1 MVLDDLPN
9 LKDTYASL
17 YSSAMEDLEVDFD
30 SGLEEDEL
38 KQEAAPADSTI
49 FVAFKGN
56 IGDRDFEQKLDT
68 ILENVPG
75 LLHMESNKLKVQKI
89 EPWNSVRVTFS
100 IPREAAERLRILA
113 QNNNQQLRDLG
124 ILSVQI
130 EGEGAINLALAQS
143 RSQDVRINGPLGASN
158 AVRMETGFPMQGG
171 QGLIRMSNATA
182 VMMSQTGNVPSSMV
196 ASGASA
202 ELQPRTPRPSSQ
214 PDAMDPLLSGLNIQ
228 QQNHP
233 SGSLAPQ
240 LHSMQSVPVSRQMNS
255 ANFQQLQQ
263 QQLQNRPPQPHQQ
276 PQQGIRP
283 SFTSPAQVPV
293 PPGWNQLPS
302 GALQPPPTQ
311 GALGALT
318 VNQGWKKAPLPG
330 QMQQQLQA
338 RPSLATVQ
346 TPTHPP
352 PPYPFGSQQASQAH
366 SNFPQMSNPAQFTA
380 PQMKSLQGGPSRVPT
395 PLQQSH
401 LTNKSPASSPSSFQ
415 QGSPASSPTVNQ
427 TQQQLGP
434 RPPQS
439 STLPQGFQQPVTS
452 PSRNAMVQQGNVPP
466 NFMVMQQQNQGPQ
479 GLHPGLGG
487 MPKRLPPGFPA
498 GQANQNFLQG
508 QVPSTAPGTPGNSG
522 APQLQ
527 TSQNVQH
534 TGGQASGPPQTQMQA
549 AHGPPNMMQ
558 TNLMGLHGNMNNQQA
573 GATGV
578 PQVNMGNM
586 QGQPQPGPQSQLM
599 GMHQQIVSS
608 QGQMVNIQAQGSLNP
623 QNQMILSRTQ
633 LIPQGQMMVTPQNQN
648 LGPSPQRMTP
658 PKQMIPQQGQQMM
671 STHGQMMGPQ
681 GQVLL
686 QQNSMMEQMMTTQMQ
701 GNKQPF
707 STQNQSNVMT
717 GPAQLMRGPTPN
729 MQGNMVQFTGQM
741 MAQQG
746 PVNGNP
752 SQVMGIQ
759 GQVLRPTG
767 PGPHISQ
774 QLGDTTPTTNNDVNL
789 TQMLPEVPVQ
799 QPNMVPSHMQGMQGN
814 NASGSHFSGHGL
826 PFSPGFSGTPNG
838 NQVSC
843 GQNPVFPVNKDVTL
857 TSPLLVNLLQSDIS
871 AGHFGVNN
879 KQNNQ
884 NPNKPKKKKPPRKKK
899 NNQQLEQTTSS
910 EPRPAGLE
918 ESDQSSMSGDQG
930 MNLDKSG
937 PKLSD
942 FASRPPGYP
951 SQAVEQRSLQQMPPQ
966 LMPHTQQPQPQQQQQ
981 QQPQPTPQPA
991 QAPTQTPQQQQ
1002 QQQQQQQMMM
1012 MLMMQQ
1018 DPKSVRLPVP
1028 QGVHPP
1034 RGSLNPDAQRMPMQ
1048 QSGNMPVMVN
1058 LQGPGSVP
1066 PSPDKQRIA
1075 LTGNPPLGSNARKM
1089 VYPDNVQN
1097 PSSSPLREVSSVS
1110 SLPEGG
1116 GAEGP
1121 PTSGAQNNL
1130 TSHLVVSQNQLMMT
1144 GPKPGPSP
1152 LSAAQGASPQ
1162 QQSSSLPS
1170 ALTHHFPNVAAPSQ
1184 TSRPK
1189 TPNRASPRPYYPQTP
1204 NNRPPSTEPSE
1215 ISLSPERLNA
1225 SIAGLFPPQI
1235 NIPLPPRPNLN
1246 RGFDQQGLNPT
1257 TLKAIGQAPSNLT
1270 INNQSAFTASQSHKL
1285 EGVVINSGK
1294 QTNTGGTKRAS
1305 PSNSRRSSPGSS
1317 RKTTPSPGRQNSKA
1331 AKLSLTTQQ
1340 NPSLLQNMELQ
1351 RNMMAGPSSLPTP
1364 VTTSFQNNPMQNNQ
1378 SPAISVPAVT
1388 GIPEDNK
1395 EPLSVP
1401 QDTESQSA
1409 QGVQGNK
1416 DQPGIELKGI
1426 PTPEMKVLIPEEQSK
1441 KDGQG
1446 LDTSKL
1452 PVMEESKI
1460 MVSPAMREAPT
1471 SLSQLLDNS
1480 GAPNVTIKPPGLT
1493 GLEMAP
1499 IVTTGEEL
1507 KKIAVI
1513 PPLQD
1518 SSLSKEPSSSLNL
1531 PQNNEPCPNPGHQE
1545 LGEVNSTMAQSVPP
1559 VMQRP
1564 VNSSSVSGPL
1574 APNQITV
1581 FVTSNP
1587 ITSAANTS
1595 APLPS
1600 HLQPA
1605 LVSTVVTMPNVGS
1618 KVMVSEGQSA
1628 VQSNA
1633 RPQFITPVFINS
1645 SSIIQVMKGSQSS
1658 TIPAAPMTSNSSLM
1672 PQSVAVVGP
1681 LHIPQS
1687 IKFSSGPTPPST
1699 SSSSPVSSIPTS
1711 RSLVLNP
1718 LASPVQLP
1726 PSATTSS
1733 SVASHL
1739 PAQQVKDFN
1748 PEETS
1753 QGGESGDQSC
1763 LPAVQSGPVVSPL
1776 LTSSPGSGNR
1786 RSPVSS
1792 SKGKGKVDKIGQLL
1806 LTKAC
1811 KKVTGSLEKGEEQYA
1826 LDGETEGQGLETSVP
1841 NSLGTE
1847 QPPAELDNK
1856 TVTPPAH
1863 SLTKQS
1869 TSGPGSSS
1877 LSPTAPA
1884 PASTSPSTPTSTPA
1898 PTALPAGAPP
1908 AAPEPPGPSGNSS
1921 APGGAPAELPGG
1933 AGAEEKAGAP
1943 QELLPSAASSQHL
1956 TQKKSSVAT
1965 PESTVQR
1972 TELETNAAVVA
1983 GQSNETKENCEKSKT
1998 PNRRNSRTEDSAAS
2012 QEAVE
2017 NGQRKR
2023 SSRPAS
2029 ASGTAKETSA
2039 SAMQSK
2045 RRKSK

>member
-9 LKDTYASL
+9 LKDTYESL
-17 YSSAMEDLEVDFD
+17 CSSAMEDLEVDFD

-38 KQEAAPADSTI
+38 KQEAAPEDSTI

-56 IGDRDFEQKLDT
+56 IDDRDFEQKLDT

-75 LLHMESNKLKVQKI
+75 LLHMESNKLKLQKI
-89 EPWNSVRVTFS
+89 EPWNSVRVTFN

-130 EGEGAINLALAQS
+130 EGEGAINLALAQN
-143 RSQDVRINGPLGASN
+143 RSQDVRINGPLGAGTP
-158 AVRMETGFPMQGG
+158 VRMETGFPMQGG
-171 QGLIRMSNATA
+171 QGLIRMSNAAA
-182 VMMSQTGNVPSSMV
+182 VMMSQGGNVPSSMV
-196 ASGASA
+196 ASGAGA

-214 PDAMDPLLSGLNIQ
+214 SDAMDPLLSGLNIQ

-240 LHSMQSVPVSRQMNS
+240 LHSMQSVPVNRQMNS

-263 QQLQNRPPQPHQQ
+263 QTQLQTRPPQPHQQ

-311 GALGALT
+311 GALGTLA
-318 VNQGWKKAPLPG
+318 VNPGWKKAPLPG

-366 SNFPQMSNPAQFTA
+366 SNFPQMSNPGQFTA

-395 PLQQSH
+395 PLQQPH

-427 TQQQLGP
+427 TQQQMGP

-439 STLPQGFQQPVTS
+439 STLPQGFQQPVSS
-452 PSRNAMVQQGNVPP
+452 PSRNPMVQQGNVPP
-466 NFMVMQQQNQGPQ
+466 NFMVMQQQNQGQ
-479 GLHPGLGG
+479 VLHPGLGG

-498 GQANQNFLQG
+498 GQANQNFMQG
-508 QVPSTAPGTPGNSG
+508 QVPSTAPGTPVNSG
-522 APQLQ
+522 AAQLQ
-527 TSQNVQH
+527 TNQNVQH
-534 TGGQASGPPQTQMQA
+534 TGGQGSGPPQSQMQA
-549 AHGPPNMMQ
+549 PHGPPNMMQ

-573 GATGV
+573 GASGV
-578 PQVNMGNM
+578 PQVNMGNI
-586 QGQPQPGPQSQLM
+586 QGQPQQGPQSQLM

-633 LIPQGQMMVTPQNQN
+633 LMPQGQMMVTPQNQN

-671 STHGQMMGPQ
+671 STHNQMMGPQ
-681 GQVLL
+681 GQVML

-752 SQVMGIQ
+752 SQVMGMQ
-759 GQVLRPTG
+759 GQVLRPAG
-767 PGPHISQ
+767 PGPHIAQ
-774 QLGDTTPTTNNDVNL
+774 QLGDTATTTNNDVNM
-789 TQMLPEVPVQ
+789 TPMLPDVPVQ
-799 QPNMVPSHMQGMQGN
+799 QPNMVPSHMQAMQGNN

-826 PFSPGFSGTPNG
+826 PFNTGFSGPPNG
-838 NQVSC
+838 NQISC
-843 GQNPVFPVNKDVTL
+843 GQNPGFPVNKDVTL

-884 NPNKPKKKKPPRKKK
+884 NANKPKKKKPPRKKK
-899 NNQQLEQTTSS
+899 NNQQLEQATSS

-918 ESDQSSMSGDQG
+918 ESDQSSMSGEQG
-930 MNLDKSG
+930 MSLDNSG

-951 SQAVEQRSLQQMPPQ
+951 SQPMEQRPLQQMPSQ
-966 LMPHTQQPQPQQQQQ
+966 LMTHAQQPQQQPQ
-981 QQPQPTPQPA
+981 QQPPPPQPPPQQA
-991 QAPTQTPQQQQ
+991 QAPAQTP
-1002 QQQQQQQMMM
+1002 QQQQQMMM

-1034 RGSLNPDAQRMPMQ
+1034 RGPLNPDAQRMPVQ
-1048 QSGNMPVMVN
+1048 QSGNLPVMVN

-1066 PSPDKQRIA
+1066 PSPDKQRIS
-1075 LTGNPPLGSNARKM
+1075 LQGNPPLGNNARKM
-1089 VYPDNVQN
+1089 IYQDNVQN
-1097 PSSSPLREVSSVS
+1097 PSSSPLREVPSVS

-1121 PTSGAQNNL
+1121 PASGAQNNL

-1162 QQSSSLPS
+1162 QQSNALPS
-1170 ALTHHFPNVAAPSQ
+1170 TLTHHFPNVATPSQ

-1270 INNQSAFTASQSHKL
+1270 INNQSSFSAPQSHKL
-1285 EGVVINSGK
+1285 EGMIINSGK

-1340 NPSLLQNMELQ
+1340 NPPLLQNMELQ

-1364 VTTSFQNNPMQNNQ
+1364 VTTSFQNNNMLSNQN
-1378 SPAISVPAVT
+1378 PAVSVAAVT
-1388 GIPEDNK
+1388 GIPEDHK
-1395 EPLSVP
+1395 ESLNVP
-1401 QDTESQSA
+1401 QDNEIQSA
-1409 QGVQGNK
+1409 QNIQGNK
-1416 DQPGIELKGI
+1416 DQPNIELKGI
-1426 PTPEMKVLIPEEQSK
+1426 STPEIKMLVPEEQSK
-1441 KDGQG
+1441 KDGQA

-1452 PVMEESKI
+1452 SILEESKP
-1460 MVSPAMREAPT
+1460 MVSPAMREAST

-1499 IVTTGEEL
+1499 IVSTGEEL
-1507 KKIAVI
+1507 KKVAVI

-1518 SSLSKEPSSSLNL
+1518 SASSKEPSNSLSL
-1531 PQNNEPCPNPGHQE
+1531 PQINEPCSNPGHQE
-1545 LGEVNSTMAQSVPP
+1545 LGETNSSIAQSVPP
-1559 VMQRP
+1559 AMQRP
-1564 VNSSSVSGPL
+1564 VSSSSISGSLP
-1574 APNQITV
+1574 PNQITV

-1587 ITSAANTS
+1587 ITSSANTS
-1595 APLPS
+1595 ASLPS

-1605 LVSTVVTMPNVGS
+1605 LVSTVVTMPNVGN
-1618 KVMVSEGQSA
+1618 KVVGSEGQSA
-1628 VQSNA
+1628 PQSNT

-1658 TIPAAPMTSNSSLM
+1658 TIPTAPMTSSSSLM

-1681 LHIPQS
+1681 LHLPQN

-1711 RSLVLNP
+1711 RPLVLNP
-1718 LASPVQLP
+1718 LAPPVQQ
-1726 PSATTSS
+1726 PSPSTTSS
-1733 SVASHL
+1733 SASSHL
-1739 PAQQVKDFN
+1739 PAQQVKEFS
-1748 PEETS
+1748 PEEAS
-1753 QGGESGDQSC
+1753 S
-1763 LPAVQSGPVVSPL
+1763 QSGGVTDQCSVTATQSSPVVSPL
-1776 LTSSPGSGNR
+1776 LTSSPGAGNR

-1826 LDGETEGQGLETSVP
+1826 LDGEAESQGLEASAP
-1841 NSLGTE
+1841 NSLGAE
-1847 QPPAELDNK
+1847 QSPAELDNK
-1856 TVTPPAH
+1856 TVPPPAP
-1863 SLTKQS
+1863 SLIKQS
-1869 TSGPGSSS
+1869 TSGPGISSVS
-1877 LSPTAPA
+1877 TAAAA
-1884 PASTSPSTPTSTPA
+1884 PASTSPGISTSTP
-1898 PTALPAGAPP
+1898 PASTLSAVTPP
-1908 AAPEPPGPSGNSS
+1908 AAPDP
-1921 APGGAPAELPGG
+1921 APAALSTNGGTHGALPAEQTG
-1933 AGAEEKAGAP
+1933 AGAVEEKAGAQ
-1943 QELLPSAASSQHL
+1943 QELPQSA
-1956 TQKKSSVAT
+1956 
-1965 PESTVQR
+1965 
-1972 TELETNAAVVA
+1972 ELETNAPVVA
-1983 GQSNETKENCEKSKT
+1983 GQ
-1998 PNRRNSRTEDSAAS
+1998 RL
-2012 QEAVE
+2012 Q
-2017 NGQRKR
+2017 
-2023 SSRPAS
+2023 
-2029 ASGTAKETSA
+2029 
-2039 SAMQSK
+2039 
-2045 RRKSK
+2045 

>member
-1 MVLDDLPN
+1 MNSLVLRWPRFSKSHSLSHRPWHWVTRIILTSDRLPLLETMVLDDLSN
-9 LKDTYASL
+9 LKDTYASA
-17 YSSAMEDLEVDFD
+17 YSSAMEDSEVDFD

-38 KQEAAPADSTI
+38 KQEAAPEDSTI

-56 IGDRDFEQKLDT
+56 IGDRDFEQKLDI

-75 LLHMESNKLKVQKI
+75 LLHMESNKLKLQKI
-89 EPWNSVRVTFS
+89 EPWNSVRVTFN

-130 EGEGAINLALAQS
+130 EGEGAINLALAQN
-143 RSQDVRINGPLGASN
+143 RSQDVRINGPLGASS

-171 QGLIRMSNATA
+171 QG
-182 VMMSQTGNVPSSMV
+182 
-196 ASGASA
+196 
-202 ELQPRTPRPSSQ
+202 
-214 PDAMDPLLSGLNIQ
+214 
-228 QQNHP
+228 
-233 SGSLAPQ
+233 
-240 LHSMQSVPVSRQMNS
+240 
-255 ANFQQLQQ
+255 
-263 QQLQNRPPQPHQQ
+263 
-276 PQQGIRP
+276 
-283 SFTSPAQVPV
+283 
-293 PPGWNQLPS
+293 
-302 GALQPPPTQ
+302 
-311 GALGALT
+311 
-318 VNQGWKKAPLPG
+318 
-330 QMQQQLQA
+330 
-338 RPSLATVQ
+338 
-346 TPTHPP
+346 
-352 PPYPFGSQQASQAH
+352 
-366 SNFPQMSNPAQFTA
+366 
-380 PQMKSLQGGPSRVPT
+380 
-395 PLQQSH
+395 
-401 LTNKSPASSPSSFQ
+401 
-415 QGSPASSPTVNQ
+415 
-427 TQQQLGP
+427 
-434 RPPQS
+434 
-439 STLPQGFQQPVTS
+439 
-452 PSRNAMVQQGNVPP
+452 
-466 NFMVMQQQNQGPQ
+466 
-479 GLHPGLGG
+479 

-498 GQANQNFLQG
+498 GQTNQNFMQG
-508 QVPSTAPGTPGNSG
+508 QVPSTAPGTAGNSG

-534 TGGQASGPPQTQMQA
+534 TGGQGSGPPQNQMQA
-549 AHGPPNMMQ
+549 PHGPPNMMQ
-558 TNLMGLHGNMNNQQA
+558 TNLMGLHGNLNNQQA
-573 GATGV
+573 GASGV

-586 QGQPQPGPQSQLM
+586 QGQPQQGPQSQLM

-633 LIPQGQMMVTPQNQN
+633 LMPQGQMMVTPQNQN

-671 STHGQMMGPQ
+671 STHNQMMGPQ
-681 GQVLL
+681 GQILL

-752 SQVMGIQ
+752 SQVMGMQ

-774 QLGDTTPTTNNDVNL
+774 QLGDTTTTANNDVNL
-789 TQMLPEVPVQ
+789 TQMLPDVPVQ
-799 QPNMVPSHMQGMQGN
+799 QPNMVPSHMQAMQGNN

-826 PFSPGFSGTPNG
+826 PFNTGFSGTPNG
-838 NQVSC
+838 NQISC

-884 NPNKPKKKKPPRKKK
+884 NANKPKKKKPPRKKK

-910 EPRPAGLE
+910 EARPAGLE
-918 ESDQSSMSGDQG
+918 ESDQSSMSGEQG
-930 MNLDKSG
+930 TNLDNSG

-951 SQAVEQRSLQQMPPQ
+951 SQPVEQRPLQQMPPQ
-966 LMPHTQQPQPQQQQQ
+966 LMPHAQQPQPQQQQQ
-981 QQPQPTPQPA
+981 QPPQPPPQQA
-991 QAPTQTPQQQQ
+991 QAPPQTP

-1034 RGSLNPDAQRMPMQ
+1034 RGPLNPDAQRMPMQ
-1048 QSGNMPVMVN
+1048 QSGNMSVMVN

-1066 PSPDKQRIA
+1066 PSPDKQRIS
-1075 LTGNPPLGSNARKM
+1075 LPGNPPLGNNARKM

-1097 PSSSPLREVSSVS
+1097 PSSSPLGDVSSVS

-1121 PTSGAQNNL
+1121 PASGAQNNL

-1152 LSAAQGASPQ
+1152 LSTAQGASPQ
-1162 QQSSSLPS
+1162 QQSNSLPS
-1170 ALTHHFPNVAAPSQ
+1170 TLTHHFPNVATPSQ

-1270 INNQSAFTASQSHKL
+1270 INNQSSFAAPQSHKL
-1285 EGVVINSGK
+1285 EGMVINSGK

-1364 VTTSFQNNPMQNNQ
+1364 VTTSFQNNNMLSNQN
-1378 SPAISVPAVT
+1378 PAISVPAVT

-1395 EPLSVP
+1395 ESLSLP
-1401 QDTESQSA
+1401 QDNECPSA
-1409 QGVQGNK
+1409 QGVQANK
-1416 DQPGIELKGI
+1416 DQPSIDLKGI
-1426 PTPEMKVLIPEEQSK
+1426 PTAPEMKMLVPEEQSK
-1441 KDGQG
+1441 KDGPPV
-1446 LDTSKL
+1446 DTSKL
-1452 PVMEESKI
+1452 PVLEESKT

-1518 SSLSKEPSSSLNL
+1518 SSSSKEPSNSLSL
-1531 PQNNEPCPNPGHQE
+1531 PQNNEPCSNPGHQE
-1545 LGEVNSTMAQSVPP
+1545 PGEINSSVAQSVPP

-1564 VNSSSVSGPL
+1564 VSSSSISGPL
-1574 APNQITV
+1574 PPNQITV

-1587 ITSAANTS
+1587 ITSSANTS

-1605 LVSTVVTMPNVGS
+1605 LVSTVVTMPNVGN

-1628 VQSNA
+1628 AQSSA

-1645 SSIIQVMKGSQSS
+1645 SSIIQVMKGSQPS

-1681 LHIPQS
+1681 LHIPQN
-1687 IKFSSGPTPPST
+1687 IKFSSGPAPPST
-1699 SSSSPVSSIPTS
+1699 SSGSPVSSIPTS
-1711 RSLVLNP
+1711 RPLVLNP
-1718 LASPVQLP
+1718 LAPPVQLP
-1726 PSATTSS
+1726 SPATTSS
-1733 SVASHL
+1733 SVPSHV
-1739 PAQQVKDFN
+1739 PAQQVKDFS

-1753 QGGESGDQSC
+1753 QSAGTSDQGSVT
-1763 LPAVQSGPVVSPL
+1763 ATQSGPVVSPL

-1826 LDGETEGQGLETSVP
+1826 LDGEAEGQGVEASVP

-1847 QPPAELDNK
+1847 QSPAELENK
-1856 TVTPPAH
+1856 TVTPPAP

-1877 LSPTAPA
+1877 VSAAAAA
-1884 PASTSPSTPTSTPA
+1884 PASVSPGVTAGTPPASTVPA
-1898 PTALPAGAPP
+1898 AAPAP
-1908 AAPEPPGPSGNSS
+1908 AAPEPAPAAPSTNGSSLGGLPAEPSGV
-1921 APGGAPAELPGG
+1921 GV
-1933 AGAEEKAGAP
+1933 AEEKAGAH
-1943 QELLPSAASSQHL
+1943 QELLQSAASSQHL

-1965 PESTVQR
+1965 SESTVQR
-1972 TELETNAAVVA
+1972 TELETNAPVVA
-1983 GQSNETKENCEKSKT
+1983 GQRNILSHFISNETKENCEKSKT

-2012 QEAVE
+2012 QETVE

-2029 ASGTAKETSA
+2029 ASSTAKETSA

>member
-1 MVLDDLPN
+1 MVLDGLPN

-38 KQEAAPADSTI
+38 KQEAAPEDSTI

-56 IGDRDFEQKLDT
+56 IGDRDFEQKLDI

-75 LLHMESNKLKVQKI
+75 LLHMESNKLKLQKI
-89 EPWNSVRVTFS
+89 EPWNSVRVTFN

-130 EGEGAINLALAQS
+130 EGEGAINLALAQN

-158 AVRMETGFPMQGG
+158 SVRMEAGFPMQGG
-171 QGLIRMSNATA
+171 QGLIRMSNAAA
-182 VMMSQTGNVPSSMV
+182 VMMSQGGNVPSSMV

-214 PDAMDPLLSGLNIQ
+214 P
-228 QQNHP
+228 
-233 SGSLAPQ
+233 
-240 LHSMQSVPVSRQMNS
+240 
-255 ANFQQLQQ
+255 
-263 QQLQNRPPQPHQQ
+263 
-276 PQQGIRP
+276 
-283 SFTSPAQVPV
+283 
-293 PPGWNQLPS
+293 
-302 GALQPPPTQ
+302 
-311 GALGALT
+311 
-318 VNQGWKKAPLPG
+318 
-330 QMQQQLQA
+330 
-338 RPSLATVQ
+338 
-346 TPTHPP
+346 
-352 PPYPFGSQQASQAH
+352 
-366 SNFPQMSNPAQFTA
+366 
-380 PQMKSLQGGPSRVPT
+380 
-395 PLQQSH
+395 
-401 LTNKSPASSPSSFQ
+401 
-415 QGSPASSPTVNQ
+415 
-427 TQQQLGP
+427 
-434 RPPQS
+434 
-439 STLPQGFQQPVTS
+439 
-452 PSRNAMVQQGNVPP
+452 
-466 NFMVMQQQNQGPQ
+466 
-479 GLHPGLGG
+479 G

-508 QVPSTAPGTPGNSG
+508 QVPSTAPAPAVNSG

-534 TGGQASGPPQTQMQA
+534 TGAQGSGPPQNQMQA
-549 AHGPPNMMQ
+549 PHGPPNMMQ

-573 GATGV
+573 GASGV
-578 PQVNMGNM
+578 PQVNMGNI
-586 QGQPQPGPQSQLM
+586 QGQPQQGPQSQLM

-608 QGQMVNIQAQGSLNP
+608 QGQMVNIQAQGSMNP

-633 LIPQGQMMVTPQNQN
+633 LMPQGQMMVAPQNQN

-671 STHGQMMGPQ
+671 STHNQMMGPQ

-707 STQNQSNVMT
+707 STQSQSNVMT

-774 QLGDTTPTTNNDVNL
+774 QLGDTATTTNNDVNL
-789 TQMLPEVPVQ
+789 TQMLPDVPVQ
-799 QPNMVPSHMQGMQGN
+799 QPNMVPSHMQAMQGN
-814 NASGSHFSGHGL
+814 NNTSGSHFSGHGL
-826 PFSPGFSGTPNG
+826 PFNTGFSGTPNG
-838 NQVSC
+838 NQISC

-884 NPNKPKKKKPPRKKK
+884 NANKPKKKKPPRKKK

-918 ESDQSSMSGDQG
+918 ESDQSSLSGDQG
-930 MNLDKSG
+930 MSLDNSG
-937 PKLSD
+937 PKLPD

-951 SQAVEQRSLQQMPPQ
+951 SQPVEQRPLQQMPPQ
-966 LMPHTQQPQPQQQQQ
+966 LMPHAQQPQPQPQQQ
-981 QQPQPTPQPA
+981 PQPPPQQA
-991 QAPTQTPQQQQ
+991 QAAPQTP
-1002 QQQQQQQMMM
+1002 QQQQQMMM

-1034 RGSLNPDAQRMPMQ
+1034 RGPLNPDAQRMPMQ
-1048 QSGNMPVMVN
+1048 QGGNMPVMVN

-1066 PSPDKQRIA
+1066 PSPDKQRIS
-1075 LTGNPPLGSNARKM
+1075 LPGNPPLGNNARKV
-1089 VYPDNVQN
+1089 VYQDNVQN
-1097 PSSSPLREVSSVS
+1097 PSSSPLGEVSSVS
-1110 SLPEGG
+1110 SLPEGA
-1116 GAEGP
+1116 GAEGTP
-1121 PTSGAQNNL
+1121 ASAAQNNL

-1144 GPKPGPSP
+1144 GPKTGPSP
-1152 LSAAQGASPQ
+1152 LSAAQGTSPQ
-1162 QQSSSLPS
+1162 QQSNSLSS
-1170 ALTHHFPNVAAPSQ
+1170 ALTHHFPNVATPSQ
-1184 TSRPK
+1184 TARPK

-1270 INNQSAFTASQSHKL
+1270 INNQSSFASPQSHKL
-1285 EGVVINSGK
+1285 ESVVMNSGK

-1331 AKLSLTTQQ
+1331 AKLSLTTPQ

-1364 VTTSFQNNPMQNNQ
+1364 VTSSFQNNNMLNNPN
-1378 SPAISVPAVT
+1378 PAVSVPPVV

-1395 EPLSVP
+1395 ESLSVP
-1401 QDTESQSA
+1401 QDNECQSA

-1416 DQPGIELKGI
+1416 DQPSIELKGI
-1426 PTPEMKVLIPEEQSK
+1426 PTPEMKMVVPEEQPK
-1441 KDGQG
+1441 KDGQA
-1446 LDTSKL
+1446 LDSSKL
-1452 PVMEESKI
+1452 PVMEETKP

-1499 IVTTGEEL
+1499 IVTTSEEL

-1518 SSLSKEPSSSLNL
+1518 SSSSKESSNSLSL
-1531 PQNNEPCPNPGHQE
+1531 PQNNEPCSTPGHQE
-1545 LGEVNSTMAQSVPP
+1545 LGEINSSVAQSVPP

-1564 VNSSSVSGPL
+1564 VSSSSISGPL
-1574 APNQITV
+1574 PPNQITV

-1605 LVSTVVTMPNVGS
+1605 LVSTVVTMPNVGN

-1681 LHIPQS
+1681 LHIPQN
-1687 IKFSSGPTPPST
+1687 IKFSSTPAPPST
-1699 SSSSPVSSIPTS
+1699 SSTSPVSTIPTS
-1711 RSLVLNP
+1711 RPLVLNP
-1718 LASPVQLP
+1718 LAPPVQLP
-1726 PSATTSS
+1726 SPATTSS
-1733 SVASHL
+1733 SAPSNL
-1739 PAQQVKDFN
+1739 PAQQGKDFS

-1753 QGGESGDQSC
+1753 SQSGGSSDQCSVT
-1763 LPAVQSGPVVSPL
+1763 ATQSGPVVSPL

-1826 LDGETEGQGLETSVP
+1826 LDGEAEGQGLETLVP

-1847 QPPAELDNK
+1847 QSPAELDNK
-1856 TVTPPAH
+1856 TVTLPAP
-1863 SLTKQS
+1863 SLLKQS
-1869 TSGPGSSS
+1869 TSGPGCSGAST
-1877 LSPTAPA
+1877 TAAA
-1884 PASTSPSTPTSTPA
+1884 PASTPPSASTSTP
-1898 PTALPAGAPP
+1898 PTSVPPVVTTP
-1908 AAPEPPGPSGNSS
+1908 AAPDLSPAAPSTNGSNHG
-1921 APGGAPAELPGG
+1921 AAPAEQTG
-1933 AGAEEKAGAP
+1933 AAVVEEKAGAH
-1943 QELLPSAASSQHL
+1943 QELLQNAASSQPL
-1956 TQKKSSVAT
+1956 TQKKGSV
-1965 PESTVQR
+1965 PPSESTVQR
-1972 TELETNAAVVA
+1972 TELETNAPVVA

-1998 PNRRNSRTEDSAAS
+1998 PSRRNSRTEDSAAP
-2012 QEAVE
+2012 QETVE

-2029 ASGTAKETSA
+2029 ASSTAKETSA

>member
-1 MVLDDLPN
+1 MPLLEAMVVDDVPS
-9 LKDTYASL
+9 LKDTRASCC
-17 YSSAMEDLEVDFD
+17 SPAMGDSEVDFD

-38 KQEAAPADSTI
+38 KQEAVPQDSTI

-56 IGDRDFEQKLDT
+56 IGDRDFEQKLEV

-75 LLHMESNKLKVQKI
+75 LLHMESSKLKLQKI
-89 EPWNSVRVTFS
+89 EPWNSVRVTFN
-100 IPREAAERLRILA
+100 IPREAAERLRLLA
-113 QNNNQQLRDLG
+113 QSNNQQLRDLG

-130 EGEGAINLALAQS
+130 EGEGAINLALAQN
-143 RSQDVRINGPLGASN
+143 RSQDVRINGPLGAGSS
-158 AVRMETGFPMQGG
+158 VRMDAGFPMQGG
-171 QGLIRMSNATA
+171 QGLIRMSNAAA
-182 VMMSQTGNVPSSMV
+182 VMMSQSGNVPSSMV
-196 ASGASA
+196 ASGAGA
-202 ELQPRTPRPSSQ
+202 ELQPRTSRPSSQ

-228 QQNHP
+228 QQTHP
-233 SGSLAPQ
+233 AGSLGPQ
-240 LHSMQSVPVSRQMNS
+240 LHSLQAVPVNRQLTS
-255 ANFQQLQQ
+255 GSFQQLQQ
-263 QQLQNRPPQPHQQ
+263 QAQLQPRPPQPHQQ

-302 GALQPPPTQ
+302 GALQPPPSQ
-311 GALGALT
+311 GVLGTLA
-318 VNQGWKKAPLPG
+318 VSQGWKKAPLPG

-338 RPSLATVQ
+338 RPSLATIQ
-346 TPTHPP
+346 TPPHPP

-366 SNFPQMSNPAQFTA
+366 SNFPQMSNPGQFTA
-380 PQMKSLQGGPSRVPT
+380 PQMKSLQVGPSRVPT
-395 PLQQSH
+395 PLQQPH

-427 TQQQLGP
+427 PQQQMGP
-434 RPPQS
+434 RPPQNS
-439 STLPQGFQQPVTS
+439 NLPQGFQQPVSS
-452 PSRNAMVQQGNVPP
+452 PSRSAMVQQGSVPP
-466 NFMVMQQQNQGPQ
+466 NFMVMQQQSQAPQ
-479 GLHPGLGG
+479 GLHPALGG
-487 MPKRLPPGFPA
+487 LPKRLPPGFPA
-498 GQANQNFLQG
+498 GQASQSFLQG
-508 QVPSTAPGTPGNSG
+508 QGPSTAPGAAVNSG
-522 APQLQ
+522 AQQLQ
-527 TSQNVQH
+527 SSQNVQH
-534 TGGQASGPPQTQMQA
+534 TGGQGSGPPQNQMQA
-549 AHGPPNMMQ
+549 PHGQPNMMQ

-573 GATGV
+573 GASGV
-578 PQVNMGNM
+578 PQVNMGSI
-586 QGQPQPGPQSQLM
+586 QGQPQQGPPSQLM

-623 QNQMILSRTQ
+623 QNQMILSRSQ
-633 LIPQGQMMVTPQNQN
+633 LMPQGQMMVTPQNQN

-671 STHGQMMGPQ
+671 SSHNQMMGPQ

-701 GNKQPF
+701 GTKQPF
-707 STQNQSNVMT
+707 STPNQASVMP

-729 MQGNMVQFTGQM
+729 MQGNMVQFAGQM

-767 PGPHISQ
+767 PSPHMSQ
-774 QLGDTTPTTNNDVNL
+774 QLGDTTAASSTDVSL
-789 TQMLPEVPVQ
+789 PQMLPEVPVQ
-799 QPNMVPSHMQGMQGN
+799 QPSMVPAHMQAMQGN
-814 NASGSHFSGHGL
+814 SNASGSHFSGHGL
-826 PFSPGFSGTPNG
+826 PFNAGFSGTPNG
-838 NQVSC
+838 TQLSC

-879 KQNNQ
+879 KPNSQNN
-884 NPNKPKKKKPPRKKK
+884 NKPKKKKPPRKKK
-899 NNQQLEQTTSS
+899 NNQQLDLSTPGTH
-910 EPRPAGLE
+910 PAGLE
-918 ESDQSSMSGDQG
+918 ESDQSSMSGEQG
-930 MNLDKSG
+930 MNLDNGG
-937 PKLSD
+937 PKLPD

-951 SQAVEQRSLQQMPPQ
+951 SQPVEQRPLQQMPPQ
-966 LMPHTQQPQPQQQQQ
+966 LLPHAQQAQPQ
-981 QQPQPTPQPA
+981 QQPQPAPQQP
-991 QAPTQTPQQQQ
+991 QAPQTP
-1002 QQQQQQQMMM
+1002 QQQQQMMM

-1028 QGVHPP
+1028 PGVHPP
-1034 RGSLNPDAQRMPMQ
+1034 RVPLAPDTQRMPMQ
-1048 QSGNMPVMVN
+1048 QGGTVMVN
-1058 LQGPGSVP
+1058 LQGPGPVP
-1066 PSPDKQRIA
+1066 PSPDKQR
-1075 LTGNPPLGSNARKM
+1075 LSLPGNPPLGNSARKM
-1089 VYPDNVQN
+1089 VYPDSVQN
-1097 PSSSPLREVSSVS
+1097 PSSSPHGEVSSIP

-1121 PTSGAQNNL
+1121 PASGAQGTL
-1130 TSHLVVSQNQLMMT
+1130 PSHLVVSQNQLMMT

-1152 LSAAQGASPQ
+1152 LSAAPSASPQ
-1162 QQSSSLPS
+1162 QQSNSLPS
-1170 ALTHHFPNVAAPSQ
+1170 ALTHHFPNVATPSQ

-1270 INNQSAFTASQSHKL
+1270 MNSQSSFAAPQSHKA
-1285 EGVVINSGK
+1285 EGMAMSAGK
-1294 QTNTGGTKRAS
+1294 QPSAGGTKRAS

-1331 AKLSLTTQQ
+1331 AKLSLPPQQ
-1340 NPSLLQNMELQ
+1340 NPSLLQNIELQ
-1351 RNMMAGPSSLPTP
+1351 RNMMAGPSLPTP
-1364 VTTSFQNNPMQNNQ
+1364 LTTSFQNNSVLSNQ
-1378 SPAISVPAVT
+1378 SPAVPVPAVS
-1388 GIPEDNK
+1388 GIPEDSK
-1395 EPLSVP
+1395 ESLSVP
-1401 QDTESQSA
+1401 QDTESQSTP
-1409 QGVQGNK
+1409 GVPGTK
-1416 DQPGIELKGI
+1416 DQPSVELKGI
-1426 PTPEMKVLIPEEQSK
+1426 PAPEVKMLASEEQAK
-1441 KDGQG
+1441 KDGQA
-1446 LDTSKL
+1446 LDSSKL
-1452 PVMEESKI
+1452 PVLEESKP

-1480 GAPNVTIKPPGLT
+1480 GAPNVTIKPAGLA

-1499 IVTTGEEL
+1499 IVTTSEEL
-1507 KKIAVI
+1507 KKVAVI
-1513 PPLQD
+1513 PPLQE
-1518 SSLSKEPSSSLNL
+1518 SSSSKEPSNALSL
-1531 PQNNEPCPNPGHQE
+1531 PQSSEPCSNPGQQE
-1545 LGEVNSTMAQSVPP
+1545 LGEANSSVAQSAPP

-1564 VNSSSVSGPL
+1564 VSSSSISGPL
-1574 APNQITV
+1574 PPNQITV

-1595 APLPS
+1595 APLAS

-1628 VQSNA
+1628 AGQASA

-1681 LHIPQS
+1681 LHLPQN
-1687 IKFSSGPTPPST
+1687 IKFSSGPPPPST
-1699 SSSSPVSSIPTS
+1699 SSPSPVSSIPTS
-1711 RSLVLNP
+1711 RPLVLNP
-1718 LASPVQLP
+1718 LAPAVQM
-1726 PSATTSS
+1726 PSAAATPSTLPSQ
-1733 SVASHL
+1733 L
-1739 PAQQVKDFN
+1739 PAQQGKDFSL
-1748 PEETS
+1748 EEPS
-1753 QGGESGDQSC
+1753 PPGGGSGDQCS
-1763 LPAVQSGPVVSPL
+1763 VQAGPVVSPL
-1776 LTSSPGSGNR
+1776 LTSSPGPGNR

-1811 KKVTGSLEKGEEQYA
+1811 KKVTGSLEKGEEQSTA
-1826 LDGETEGQGLETSVP
+1826 EGDAEGLGAEASLP
-1841 NSLGTE
+1841 NPLGAE
-1847 QPPAELDNK
+1847 QAPAELDSK
-1856 TVTPPAH
+1856 PVPPPAP

-1869 TSGPGSSS
+1869 TSGPGSSA
-1877 LSPTAPA
+1877 APA
-1884 PASTSPSTPTSTPA
+1884 VASPGTAAGSSPA
-1898 PTALPAGAPP
+1898 PCALPPEP
-1908 AAPEPPGPSGNSS
+1908 AAPNSSSHGSALAEQAMASEERAGAQQEPPQST
-1921 APGGAPAELPGG
+1921 
-1933 AGAEEKAGAP
+1933 
-1943 QELLPSAASSQHL
+1943 ASSQHL
-1956 TQKKSSVAT
+1956 TQKKSSVA
-1965 PESTVQR
+1965 PSESTVQR
-1972 TELETNAAVVA
+1972 TELETNAPVVA
-1983 GQSNETKENCEKSKT
+1983 GQSNETKESCEKSKT
-1998 PNRRNSRTEDSAAS
+1998 PNRRNSRTEDSATS
-2012 QEAVE
+2012 QETVE

-2029 ASGTAKETSA
+2029 ASSTAKETSA

>member
-1 MVLDDLPN
+1 MVLDDLPK
-9 LKDTYASL
+9 LGDTCASL
-17 YSSAMEDLEVDFD
+17 YSSAMEDLEVDLD

-38 KQEAAPADSTI
+38 KQEAAPEDSTI
-49 FVAFKGN
+49 FVAFKGD
-56 IGDRDFEQKLDT
+56 IEDRDFEQKLSV

-75 LLHMESNKLKVQKI
+75 LLHMESNKLKLQKI
-89 EPWNSVRVTFS
+89 EPWNSVRVTFN

-130 EGEGAINLALAQS
+130 EGEGAINLALAQN
-143 RSQDVRINGPLGASN
+143 RSQDVRINGPLGANNS
-158 AVRMETGFPMQGG
+158 VRMETGFPMQGG
-171 QGLIRMSNATA
+171 QGLIRMSNAAA
-182 VMMSQTGNVPSSMV
+182 VMMSQSGSMPSSMV
-196 ASGASA
+196 AGGAGT

-214 PDAMDPLLSGLNIQ
+214 P
-228 QQNHP
+228 
-233 SGSLAPQ
+233 
-240 LHSMQSVPVSRQMNS
+240 
-255 ANFQQLQQ
+255 
-263 QQLQNRPPQPHQQ
+263 
-276 PQQGIRP
+276 
-283 SFTSPAQVPV
+283 
-293 PPGWNQLPS
+293 
-302 GALQPPPTQ
+302 
-311 GALGALT
+311 
-318 VNQGWKKAPLPG
+318 
-330 QMQQQLQA
+330 
-338 RPSLATVQ
+338 
-346 TPTHPP
+346 
-352 PPYPFGSQQASQAH
+352 
-366 SNFPQMSNPAQFTA
+366 
-380 PQMKSLQGGPSRVPT
+380 
-395 PLQQSH
+395 
-401 LTNKSPASSPSSFQ
+401 
-415 QGSPASSPTVNQ
+415 
-427 TQQQLGP
+427 
-434 RPPQS
+434 
-439 STLPQGFQQPVTS
+439 
-452 PSRNAMVQQGNVPP
+452 
-466 NFMVMQQQNQGPQ
+466 
-479 GLHPGLGG
+479 G

-498 GQANQNFLQG
+498 GQANQSFMQG
-508 QVPSTAPGTPGNSG
+508 QVPSTAPGTPVNSG

-534 TGGQASGPPQTQMQA
+534 TGGQGSGPPQNQMQA
-549 AHGPPNMMQ
+549 PHGPPNIMQ

-573 GATGV
+573 GASGV
-578 PQVNMGNM
+578 PQVNMGNI
-586 QGQPQPGPQSQLM
+586 QGQPQQGPQSQLM

-608 QGQMVNIQAQGSLNP
+608 QGQMVNIQAQGSMNP

-633 LIPQGQMMVTPQNQN
+633 LMPQGQMMVTPQNQN

-658 PKQMIPQQGQQMM
+658 PKQMISQQGQQMM
-671 STHGQMMGPQ
+671 STHNQMMGPQ

-686 QQNSMMEQMMTTQMQ
+686 QPNSMMEQMMTTQMQ

-707 STQNQSNVMT
+707 NTQNQSSVMS

-767 PGPHISQ
+767 PGPHMSQ
-774 QLGDTTPTTNNDVNL
+774 QLGDTTTATSSDVNV
-789 TQMLPEVPVQ
+789 TQMLPDVPVQ
-799 QPNMVPSHMQGMQGN
+799 QSNMVPSHMQAMQGSSS
-814 NASGSHFSGHGL
+814 ASGSHFSGHGL
-826 PFSPGFSGTPNG
+826 PFNSGFSGTPNG
-838 NQVSC
+838 NQISC
-843 GQNPVFPVNKDVTL
+843 GQNPGFPVNKDVTL

-879 KQNNQ
+879 KTNSQNAS
-884 NPNKPKKKKPPRKKK
+884 KPKKKKPPRKKK
-899 NNQQLEQTTSS
+899 TNQQLEQTNSS
-910 EPRPAGLE
+910 EPRAGGLE
-918 ESDQSSMSGDQG
+918 ESDQSSTSGDQG
-930 MNLDKSG
+930 ISLDSSG

-942 FASRPPGYP
+942 FGSRPPGYP
-951 SQAVEQRSLQQMPPQ
+951 SQPVEQRPLQQMPPQ
-966 LMPHTQQPQPQQQQQ
+966 LMPHTQQPQQLQ
-981 QQPQPTPQPA
+981 QQPQLPPQQA
-991 QAPTQTPQQQQ
+991 QAPPQTP
-1002 QQQQQQQMMM
+1002 QQQQQMMM

-1018 DPKSVRLPVP
+1018 DSKSVRLPVP

-1034 RGSLNPDAQRMPMQ
+1034 RGPLNPDAQRMPMQ

-1066 PSPDKQRIA
+1066 LSPDKQRIS
-1075 LTGNPPLGSNARKM
+1075 LPSNPSLGNNARKM
-1089 VYPDNVQN
+1089 VYQDNVQN
-1097 PSSSPLREVSSVS
+1097 PSSSPLGEVSSVS

-1116 GAEGP
+1116 GTEG
-1121 PTSGAQNNL
+1121 TTASGAQNNL

-1144 GPKPGPSP
+1144 GAKPGPSP
-1152 LSAAQGASPQ
+1152 LSTTQGTSPQ
-1162 QQSSSLPS
+1162 QQSNSLPGS
-1170 ALTHHFPNVAAPSQ
+1170 LAHHFPNVATPSQ

-1235 NIPLPPRPNLN
+1235 NIPLPPRPNLS

-1270 INNQSAFTASQSHKL
+1270 INNQSSFAAPQSHKL
-1285 EGVVINSGK
+1285 ESVVNSGK
-1294 QTNTGGTKRAS
+1294 QTNAGGTKRAS
-1305 PSNSRRSSPGSS
+1305 PSSSRRSSPGSS

-1331 AKLSLTTQQ
+1331 AKLSLTTPQ
-1340 NPSLLQNMELQ
+1340 NPSLLQNVDVQ
-1351 RNMMAGPSSLPTP
+1351 RNIMVGPASLPTP
-1364 VTTSFQNNPMQNNQ
+1364 VTSSFQNSTVLSNQ
-1378 SPAISVPAVT
+1378 SPAASAPAMT

-1395 EPLSVP
+1395 ESLSVP
-1401 QDTESQSA
+1401 QDNECQSA
-1409 QGVQGNK
+1409 QIVQGNK
-1416 DQPGIELKGI
+1416 DQPSIELKGI
-1426 PTPEMKVLIPEEQSK
+1426 PTPEIKMLVPEEQSK
-1441 KDGQG
+1441 KDGQA
-1446 LDTSKL
+1446 LDVGKL
-1452 PVMEESKI
+1452 PVLEESKT

-1499 IVTTGEEL
+1499 VVTTVEEI
-1507 KKIAVI
+1507 KKVAVI

-1518 SSLSKEPSSSLNL
+1518 ASSSKEPSNSHSF
-1531 PQNNEPCPNPGHQE
+1531 PQSNEPCSNPGHQE
-1545 LGEVNSTMAQSVPP
+1545 PGEINSNVTQSVPP

-1564 VNSSSVSGPL
+1564 VTSSISAPL
-1574 APNQITV
+1574 PPNQITV

-1587 ITSAANTS
+1587 ITSSANTS

-1605 LVSTVVTMPNVGS
+1605 LVSTVVTMPNVGN

-1645 SSIIQVMKGSQSS
+1645 SSIIQVMKGSQPS
-1658 TIPAAPMTSNSSLM
+1658 TIPTAPMTSNSSLM

-1681 LHIPQS
+1681 LHIPQN
-1687 IKFSSGPTPPST
+1687 IKFSSAPAPPST
-1699 SSSSPVSSIPTS
+1699 SSSSPAPSIPTS
-1711 RSLVLNP
+1711 RPLVLNP

-1726 PSATTSS
+1726 SPATTSS
-1733 SVASHL
+1733 NVPSHL
-1739 PAQQVKDFN
+1739 PAQPAKDSS
-1748 PEETS
+1748 PEEAAS
-1753 QGGESGDQSC
+1753 QSSGSNDQC
-1763 LPAVQSGPVVSPL
+1763 PVTATQPGPVVSPL
-1776 LTSSPGSGNR
+1776 LSSSPGPGNR

-1811 KKVTGSLEKGEEQYA
+1811 KKVTGSLEKGEEQYT

-1841 NSLGTE
+1841 SNLGTE
-1847 QPPAELDNK
+1847 QSPAELDNK
-1856 TVTPPAH
+1856 TVTPPVP

-1869 TSGPGSSS
+1869 TSGPGNVSVSTAAAVSASVSPS
-1877 LSPTAPA
+1877 LS
-1884 PASTSPSTPTSTPA
+1884 TSTPPTSALSAVTTPAIPELA
-1898 PTALPAGAPP
+1898 PATPSTNGSNHGSLPAEQA
-1908 AAPEPPGPSGNSS
+1908 
-1921 APGGAPAELPGG
+1921 GGGLVEDKTGTH
-1933 AGAEEKAGAP
+1933 
-1943 QELLPSAASSQHL
+1943 QELLQNTASSQHL

-1965 PESTVQR
+1965 TESTVQR
-1972 TELETNAAVVA
+1972 TELETNAPVVA

-1998 PNRRNSRTEDSAAS
+1998 PSRRNSRTEDSAAS
-2012 QEAVE
+2012 QETVE

-2029 ASGTAKETSA
+2029 ASSTAKETSA

>member
-9 LKDTYASL
+9 LKDSCTSL
-17 YSSAMEDLEVDFD
+17 YSSTMEDLEVDFD

-38 KQEAAPADSTI
+38 KQETAPEDSTI

-56 IGDRDFEQKLDT
+56 IGDRDFEQKLSI

-75 LLHMESNKLKVQKI
+75 LLHMESSKLKLQKI
-89 EPWNSVRVTFS
+89 EPWNSVRVTFN

-124 ILSVQI
+124 IISVQI
-130 EGEGAINLALAQS
+130 EGEGAINLALAQN
-143 RSQDVRINGPLGASN
+143 RSQDVRINGPLGGNNSI
-158 AVRMETGFPMQGG
+158 RMETGFPMQGG
-171 QGLIRMSNATA
+171 QGLIRMSNAAA
-182 VMMSQTGNVPSSMV
+182 VMMSQSGNVPSSMI
-196 ASGASA
+196 ASGAST

-240 LHSMQSVPVSRQMNS
+240 LHSMQSVPVNRQMNS

-263 QQLQNRPPQPHQQ
+263 QPQLQTRPPQPHQQ

-283 SFTSPAQVPV
+283 SFSSPAQVPV

-311 GALGALT
+311 GALGTLT

-366 SNFPQMSNPAQFTA
+366 SNFPQMSNSGQFTA
-380 PQMKSLQGGPSRVPT
+380 PQMKTLQGGPSRVST
-395 PLQQSH
+395 PLQQPH

-427 TQQQLGP
+427 TQQQMGP

-439 STLPQGFQQPVTS
+439 STLPQGFQQPVSS
-452 PSRNAMVQQGNVPP
+452 PSRNPMVQQGNVPP

-498 GQANQNFLQG
+498 GQANQNFMQS
-508 QVPSTAPGTPGNSG
+508 QVPSTAPGTPVNSG

-534 TGGQASGPPQTQMQA
+534 AGGQGSGPSQNQMQA
-549 AHGPPNMMQ
+549 PHGPPNMMQ

-573 GATGV
+573 GASGV
-578 PQVNMGNM
+578 PQVNMANM
-586 QGQPQPGPQSQLM
+586 QGQPQQGPQSQLM
-599 GMHQQIVSS
+599 GMHQQIASS
-608 QGQMVNIQAQGSLNP
+608 QGQMVNIQTQGSLNP

-633 LIPQGQMMVTPQNQN
+633 LMPQGQMMVTPQNQN

-658 PKQMIPQQGQQMM
+658 PKQIIPQQGQQMM
-671 STHGQMMGPQ
+671 SAHSQMMGPQ

-729 MQGNMVQFTGQM
+729 MQGNMVQFSGQM

-774 QLGDTTPTTNNDVNL
+774 QLGDTTTTTSNDVNL
-789 TQMLPEVPVQ
+789 TQMLPDVPVQ
-799 QPNMVPSHMQGMQGN
+799 QPNMVPSHMQAIQGNN

-826 PFSPGFSGTPNG
+826 PFNTPFGGTPNG
-838 NQVSC
+838 NQISC
-843 GQNPVFPVNKDVTL
+843 GQNPGFPVNKDVTL

-879 KQNNQ
+879 KQSNQ
-884 NPNKPKKKKPPRKKK
+884 NANKPKKKKPPRKKK
-899 NNQQLEQTTSS
+899 NNQQLEQTSSS
-910 EPRPAGLE
+910 EPHPAGLE
-918 ESDQSSMSGDQG
+918 ENDQSSISGEQG
-930 MNLDKSG
+930 MSLDNTG

-951 SQAVEQRSLQQMPPQ
+951 QPVEQRQLQQMPAQ
-966 LMPHTQQPQPQQQQQ
+966 LMPHTQQPQPQQQQ
-981 QQPQPTPQPA
+981 PQPPPQQA
-991 QAPTQTPQQQQ
+991 QAPPQT
-1002 QQQQQQQMMM
+1002 QQQQQQMMM

-1028 QGVHPP
+1028 QGVHQP
-1034 RGSLNPDAQRMPMQ
+1034 RGPLNPDAQRMPMQ
-1048 QSGNMPVMVN
+1048 QSGNMSVMVN

-1066 PSPDKQRIA
+1066 PSPDKQRIS
-1075 LTGNPPLGSNARKM
+1075 LPGNPPLGNNARKM
-1089 VYPDNVQN
+1089 IYQDNVQN
-1097 PSSSPLREVSSVS
+1097 PSSSPLGEVSSVS
-1110 SLPEGG
+1110 SLPEG

-1162 QQSSSLPS
+1162 QQSNSLPGT
-1170 ALTHHFPNVAAPSQ
+1170 LTHHFPNVAAPSQ

-1270 INNQSAFTASQSHKL
+1270 VNSQSSFAAPQPHKL

-1294 QTNTGGTKRAS
+1294 QTTTGGTKRAS

-1331 AKLSLTTQQ
+1331 AKLALTTQQ
-1340 NPSLLQNMELQ
+1340 NPPLLQNMELQ
-1351 RNMMAGPSSLPTP
+1351 RNMMVGPSLPTP
-1364 VTTSFQNNPMQNNQ
+1364 VTTSFQNNNMLNNQ
-1378 SPAISVPAVT
+1378 NPAISLPVMT
-1388 GIPEDNK
+1388 GIPEDGK
-1395 EPLSVP
+1395 ESLNAP
-1401 QDTESQSA
+1401 QDNECQNA
-1409 QGVQGNK
+1409 QGVPGNK
-1416 DQPGIELKGI
+1416 DSPNIELKGI
-1426 PTPEMKVLIPEEQSK
+1426 PTPEIKMLVPEEQLK
-1441 KDGQG
+1441 KDGQSS
-1446 LDTSKL
+1446 DTSKL
-1452 PVMEESKI
+1452 PALEESKP

-1493 GLEMAP
+1493 SLEMAP
-1499 IVTTGEEL
+1499 IVPAGEEL

-1518 SSLSKEPSSSLNL
+1518 SSSGKETSNSLSL
-1531 PQNNEPCPNPGHQE
+1531 PQNNESCSNPGHQE
-1545 LGEVNSTMAQSVPP
+1545 LGEINSNVTQNVPP
-1559 VMQRP
+1559 VIQRP
-1564 VNSSSVSGPL
+1564 VNSSSISASLP
-1574 APNQITV
+1574 PNQITV

-1587 ITSAANTS
+1587 ITSSANTS

-1600 HLQPA
+1600 HLQPT
-1605 LVSTVVTMPNVGS
+1605 LVSTVVTMPNVGN

-1645 SSIIQVMKGSQSS
+1645 SSIIQVMKGSQPS
-1658 TIPAAPMTSNSSLM
+1658 TIPAAPITSNSSLM

-1681 LHIPQS
+1681 LHIPQN
-1687 IKFSSGPTPPST
+1687 IKFSSGPAPPST
-1699 SSSSPVSSIPTS
+1699 SSSSLVPNIPTS
-1711 RSLVLNP
+1711 RPLVLNP
-1718 LASPVQLP
+1718 MVPPIQLP
-1726 PSATTSS
+1726 SPATTSS
-1733 SVASHL
+1733 NVSSHL
-1739 PAQQVKDFN
+1739 PAQQVKDFS
-1748 PEETS
+1748 PDEASS
-1753 QGGESGDQSC
+1753 QSGGSTDQCSVT
-1763 LPAVQSGPVVSPL
+1763 ATQSGPGVSPL

-1826 LDGETEGQGLETSVP
+1826 LDGETEGQGLEMSVP

-1847 QPPAELDNK
+1847 QSPAELENK
-1856 TVTPPAH
+1856 TVTSPAP
-1863 SLTKQS
+1863 SLIKQS
-1869 TSGPGSSS
+1869 TSGPGNLSVSAAAASASVSPS
-1877 LSPTAPA
+1877 LSTN
-1884 PASTSPSTPTSTPA
+1884 TPA
-1898 PTALPAGAPP
+1898 TNVLSVVTTPAVPELVP
-1908 AAPEPPGPSGNSS
+1908 AAPSTNGSNHGNLSAEQSGI
-1921 APGGAPAELPGG
+1921 GLV
-1933 AGAEEKAGAP
+1933 EEKTGAH
-1943 QELLPSAASSQHL
+1943 QELLQN
-1956 TQKKSSVAT
+1956 
-1965 PESTVQR
+1965 
-1972 TELETNAAVVA
+1972 TELETNAPVVA
-1983 GQSNETKENCEKSKT
+1983 GQ
-1998 PNRRNSRTEDSAAS
+1998 RL
-2012 QEAVE
+2012 Q
-2017 NGQRKR
+2017 
-2023 SSRPAS
+2023 
-2029 ASGTAKETSA
+2029 
-2039 SAMQSK
+2039 
-2045 RRKSK
+2045 

>member
-1 MVLDDLPN
+1 MSDWLPLLDTMVLDDLQN
-9 LKDTYASL
+9 LEDTYASL

-38 KQEAAPADSTI
+38 KQEGAPEDSTI
-49 FVAFKGN
+49 FVAFKGD
-56 IGDRDFEQKLDT
+56 IGDRDFEQKLSV

-75 LLHMESNKLKVQKI
+75 LLHMESNQLKLQKI
-89 EPWNSVRVTFS
+89 EPWNSVRVTFN

-130 EGEGAINLALAQS
+130 EGEGAINLALAQN
-143 RSQDVRINGPLGASN
+143 RSQDVRINGPLGANNS
-158 AVRMETGFPMQGG
+158 VRMETGFPMQGG

-182 VMMSQTGNVPSSMV
+182 VMMSQSGNVPSSMV
-196 ASGASA
+196 ASGAST

-214 PDAMDPLLSGLNIQ
+214 P
-228 QQNHP
+228 
-233 SGSLAPQ
+233 
-240 LHSMQSVPVSRQMNS
+240 
-255 ANFQQLQQ
+255 
-263 QQLQNRPPQPHQQ
+263 
-276 PQQGIRP
+276 
-283 SFTSPAQVPV
+283 
-293 PPGWNQLPS
+293 
-302 GALQPPPTQ
+302 
-311 GALGALT
+311 
-318 VNQGWKKAPLPG
+318 
-330 QMQQQLQA
+330 
-338 RPSLATVQ
+338 
-346 TPTHPP
+346 
-352 PPYPFGSQQASQAH
+352 
-366 SNFPQMSNPAQFTA
+366 
-380 PQMKSLQGGPSRVPT
+380 
-395 PLQQSH
+395 
-401 LTNKSPASSPSSFQ
+401 
-415 QGSPASSPTVNQ
+415 
-427 TQQQLGP
+427 
-434 RPPQS
+434 
-439 STLPQGFQQPVTS
+439 
-452 PSRNAMVQQGNVPP
+452 
-466 NFMVMQQQNQGPQ
+466 
-479 GLHPGLGG
+479 G
-487 MPKRLPPGFPA
+487 MPKRLPPGFPS
-498 GQANQNFLQG
+498 GQANQSFMQG
-508 QVPSTAPGTPGNSG
+508 QVPSTAPGTQVNSG
-522 APQLQ
+522 TPQLQ
-527 TSQNVQH
+527 TSQTVQH
-534 TGGQASGPPQTQMQA
+534 AGGQGSGPPQNQMQA
-549 AHGPPNMMQ
+549 PHGPPNMMQ

-573 GATGV
+573 GASGV
-578 PQVNMGNM
+578 PQVNMGSI
-586 QGQPQPGPQSQLM
+586 QGQPQQGPQSQLM

-633 LIPQGQMMVTPQNQN
+633 LMPQGQMMVTPQNQN

-671 STHGQMMGPQ
+671 STHNQMMGPQ

-707 STQNQSNVMT
+707 NTQNQSNVMT

-767 PGPHISQ
+767 PGTHISQ
-774 QLGDTTPTTNNDVNL
+774 QLGDTTTTTNNDVNL
-789 TQMLPEVPVQ
+789 TQMLPDVPVQ
-799 QPNMVPSHMQGMQGN
+799 QPNMVPSHMQAMQGN
-814 NASGSHFSGHGL
+814 NSASGSHFSGHGL
-826 PFSPGFSGTPNG
+826 PFSTGFSGTPNG
-838 NQVSC
+838 NQISC
-843 GQNPVFPVNKDVTL
+843 GQNPGFPVNKDVTL

-884 NPNKPKKKKPPRKKK
+884 NANKPKKKKPPRKKK
-899 NNQQLEQTTSS
+899 NNQQLEQTNSS
-910 EPRPAGLE
+910 EPRPSGLE

-930 MNLDKSG
+930 MNVDNSG

-951 SQAVEQRSLQQMPPQ
+951 SQPVEQRPLQQMPPQ
-966 LMPHTQQPQPQQQQQ
+966 LMPHTQQPQPQQP
-981 QQPQPTPQPA
+981 PQPPPQQA
-991 QAPTQTPQQQQ
+991 QAPPQTP
-1002 QQQQQQQMMM
+1002 QQQQQMMM

-1034 RGSLNPDAQRMPMQ
+1034 RGPLNPDAQRMPMQ

-1066 PSPDKQRIA
+1066 PSPDKQRIS
-1075 LTGNPPLGSNARKM
+1075 LPGNPSLGNNARKM
-1089 VYPDNVQN
+1089 VYQDNVQN
-1097 PSSSPLREVSSVS
+1097 PSSSPLGEVSSVS
-1110 SLPEGG
+1110 SVPEGG
-1116 GAEGP
+1116 GTEVP
-1121 PTSGAQNNL
+1121 PASGAQNNL

-1144 GPKPGPSP
+1144 GPKPGPST
-1152 LSAAQGASPQ
+1152 LSTAQGASPQ
-1162 QQSSSLPS
+1162 QQSNSLPGT
-1170 ALTHHFPNVAAPSQ
+1170 LTHHFPNVATPSQ

-1270 INNQSAFTASQSHKL
+1270 INNQSSFAAPQSHKL

-1331 AKLSLTTQQ
+1331 AKLSLNTQQ
-1340 NPSLLQNMELQ
+1340 NPSLLQNIDMQ
-1351 RNMMAGPSSLPTP
+1351 RNMMVGPTSLPTP
-1364 VTTSFQNNPMQNNQ
+1364 VTTSFQNNNILSNQN
-1378 SPAISVPAVT
+1378 PTVSVPAVA
-1388 GIPEDNK
+1388 EDSK
-1395 EPLSVP
+1395 ESLSVP
-1401 QDTESQSA
+1401 QDNECQSA

-1416 DQPGIELKGI
+1416 DQPNIELKAI
-1426 PTPEMKVLIPEEQSK
+1426 PTPEIKTLVPEEQSK
-1441 KDGQG
+1441 KDGQA
-1446 LDTSKL
+1446 LDAGKL
-1452 PVMEESKI
+1452 QVLEESKT

-1499 IVTTGEEL
+1499 IVTTVEDL

-1518 SSLSKEPSSSLNL
+1518 TSTSKEPSNSLSL
-1531 PQNNEPCPNPGHQE
+1531 PQNNESCSNPGHQE
-1545 LGEVNSTMAQSVPP
+1545 LGEINSNVTQSVPP

-1564 VNSSSVSGPL
+1564 VNSSSISGPL
-1574 APNQITV
+1574 PPNQITV

-1587 ITSAANTS
+1587 ITSSANTS
-1595 APLPS
+1595 APLSS

-1605 LVSTVVTMPNVGS
+1605 LVSTVVTMPNVGN

-1628 VQSNA
+1628 AQSNA

-1645 SSIIQVMKGSQSS
+1645 SSIIQVMKGSQPS

-1681 LHIPQS
+1681 LHIPQN
-1687 IKFSSGPTPPST
+1687 IKFSSAPAPPST
-1699 SSSSPVSSIPTS
+1699 SSSSPAPSIPTS
-1711 RSLVLNP
+1711 RPLVLNP
-1718 LASPVQLP
+1718 LAPPVQLP
-1726 PSATTSS
+1726 SPATTSS
-1733 SVASHL
+1733 NVSSHL
-1739 PAQQVKDFN
+1739 PAQPAKDFS
-1748 PEETS
+1748 PEEAAS
-1753 QGGESGDQSC
+1753 QSNGSSDQCS
-1763 LPAVQSGPVVSPL
+1763 VTVTQSGPVVSPL

-1826 LDGETEGQGLETSVP
+1826 LDGEAEGQGPEMSVS
-1841 NSLGTE
+1841 NSLATE
-1847 QPPAELDNK
+1847 QSPAELDNK
-1856 TVTPPAH
+1856 TVTPPAP

-1869 TSGPGSSS
+1869 TSGPGNMSVNTAVVSTSASPS
-1877 LSPTAPA
+1877 LS
-1884 PASTSPSTPTSTPA
+1884 TSTPPTSALSAVTTPVIPELA
-1898 PTALPAGAPP
+1898 PATPCTNGSNHSGLPAEQTGV
-1908 AAPEPPGPSGNSS
+1908 G
-1921 APGGAPAELPGG
+1921 LV
-1933 AGAEEKAGAP
+1933 EEKTGSH
-1943 QELLPSAASSQHL
+1943 QELLQNTASSQHL
-1956 TQKKSSVAT
+1956 MQKKSSVAT
-1965 PESTVQR
+1965 SESTVQR
-1972 TELETNAAVVA
+1972 TELETNVPVVA

-1998 PNRRNSRTEDSAAS
+1998 PSRRNSRTEDSAAS
-2012 QEAVE
+2012 QETVE

-2029 ASGTAKETSA
+2029 ASSTAKETSA

>member
-17 YSSAMEDLEVDFD
+17 YSSAMEDLELDFD

-38 KQEAAPADSTI
+38 KQEAAPGDSTI

-56 IGDRDFEQKLDT
+56 ISDRDFEQKLDT
-68 ILENVPG
+68 ILENVPS

-89 EPWNSVRVTFS
+89 EPWNSVRVTFN

-143 RSQDVRINGPLGASN
+143 RSQDVRINGPLGAS
-158 AVRMETGFPMQGG
+158 AAMRMDTAFPMQGG
-171 QGLIRMSNATA
+171 QGLIRMSNAAA
-182 VMMSQTGNVPSSMV
+182 VMMSQGGNVPSSMV

-240 LHSMQSVPVSRQMNS
+240 LHSMQSVPVNRQMNS
-255 ANFQQLQQ
+255 ANFQQLQQQ

-311 GALGALT
+311 GALGTLT

-366 SNFPQMSNPAQFTA
+366 SNFPQMSNAGQFTA

-395 PLQQSH
+395 PLQQPH

-439 STLPQGFQQPVTS
+439 STLPQGFQQPVSS
-452 PSRNAMVQQGNVPP
+452 PSRNPMVQQGNLPP

-508 QVPSTAPGTPGNSG
+508 QVPSTAPGTAGNSG

-527 TSQNVQH
+527 TSQSMQH
-534 TGGQASGPPQTQMQA
+534 TGGQGSGPPQTQLQA

-573 GATGV
+573 GASGV

-586 QGQPQPGPQSQLM
+586 QGQPQQGPQSQLM

-633 LIPQGQMMVTPQNQN
+633 LMPQGQMMVTPQNQN

-671 STHGQMMGPQ
+671 STHNQMMGPQ
-681 GQVLL
+681 GQVML

-707 STQNQSNVMT
+707 NTQNQSNVMT

-774 QLGDTTPTTNNDVNL
+774 QLGDTATTTNNDGNL

-814 NASGSHFSGHGL
+814 NNASGSHFSGHGL
-826 PFSPGFSGTPNG
+826 PFNTGFSGTPNG

-884 NPNKPKKKKPPRKKK
+884 NANKPKKKKPPRKKK

-910 EPRPAGLE
+910 ESRPAGLE

-942 FASRPPGYP
+942 FSSRPPGYP
-951 SQAVEQRSLQQMPPQ
+951 SQPVEQRPLQQMPPQ
-966 LMPHTQQPQPQQQQQ
+966 LMPHTQQPQPQPQ
-981 QQPQPTPQPA
+981 QQPQAAPQQG
-991 QAPTQTPQQQQ
+991 QAPPQTP
-1002 QQQQQQQMMM
+1002 QQQQMMM

-1034 RGSLNPDAQRMPMQ
+1034 RGPLNPDAQRMPMQ

-1058 LQGPGSVP
+1058 LQGPGPVP
-1066 PSPDKQRIA
+1066 PSPDKQRMA
-1075 LTGNPPLGSNARKM
+1075 LPGNPPLGNNTRKM

-1116 GAEGP
+1116 GAEGTP
-1121 PTSGAQNNL
+1121 ASGAQNSV

-1162 QQSSSLPS
+1162 QQSSSLSS

-1270 INNQSAFTASQSHKL
+1270 INNQSSFTASQSHKL

-1294 QTNTGGTKRAS
+1294 QTNAGGTKRAS

-1351 RNMMAGPSSLPTP
+1351 RNMMAGPSLPTP
-1364 VTTSFQNNPMQNNQ
+1364 VTTSFQTNSMLSNQ
-1378 SPAISVPAVT
+1378 SPAVSVPTAT

-1395 EPLSVP
+1395 ESLSVP

-1409 QGVQGNK
+1409 QGVQGSK
-1416 DQPGIELKGI
+1416 DQPSMELKGI
-1426 PTPEMKVLIPEEQSK
+1426 PTSEMKVLVPEEQAK

-1446 LDTSKL
+1446 LDSSKL
-1452 PVMEESKI
+1452 PVMEESKAV
-1460 MVSPAMREAPT
+1460 VSPAMREAPT

-1499 IVTTGEEL
+1499 VVPAGEEL

-1518 SSLSKEPSSSLNL
+1518 SSLSKEPSNSLNL

-1545 LGEVNSTMAQSVPP
+1545 LGEVNASVAQSAPP
-1559 VMQRP
+1559 VVQRP
-1564 VNSSSVSGPL
+1564 VSSSSISGPL
-1574 APNQITV
+1574 PPNQITV

-1595 APLPS
+1595 SPLPS
-1600 HLQPA
+1600 HLQSA

-1628 VQSNA
+1628 AQSNA

-1681 LHIPQS
+1681 LHIPQN

-1699 SSSSPVSSIPTS
+1699 SSTSPVSTIPTS

-1726 PSATTSS
+1726 SSTPAPS
-1733 SVASHL
+1733 SVPSQL
-1739 PAQQVKDFN
+1739 PAQQAKDFS
-1748 PEETS
+1748 PEETP
-1753 QGGESGDQSC
+1753 QGTG
-1763 LPAVQSGPVVSPL
+1763 PAEQCPVPAAQPGPVVSPL

-1826 LDGETEGQGLETSVP
+1826 LDGEAEGQGLETPVP

-1856 TVTPPAH
+1856 SGTPPAP
-1863 SLTKQS
+1863 SLTKQ
-1869 TSGPGSSS
+1869 
-1877 LSPTAPA
+1877 
-1884 PASTSPSTPTSTPA
+1884 
-1898 PTALPAGAPP
+1898 
-1908 AAPEPPGPSGNSS
+1908 N
-1921 APGGAPAELPGG
+1921 APGGPEPSGSAGPDEKPAAPAELLQSAGG
-1933 AGAEEKAGAP
+1933 AAPCWIP
-1943 QELLPSAASSQHL
+1943 QEMRQCLPLNILSHFI
-1956 TQKKSSVAT
+1956 
-1965 PESTVQR
+1965 
-1972 TELETNAAVVA
+1972 
-1983 GQSNETKENCEKSKT
+1983 SNETKENCEKSKT
-1998 PNRRNSRTEDSAAS
+1998 PSRRNSRTEDSAAS
-2012 QEAVE
+2012 QETVE
-2017 NGQRKR
+2017 NAQRKR

-2029 ASGTAKETSA
+2029 TSSTAKGNMS
-2039 SAMQSK
+2039 S
-2045 RRKSK
+2045 

>member
-9 LKDTYASL
+9 LKDTCASL

-38 KQEAAPADSTI
+38 KQEAAPEDSTI
-49 FVAFKGN
+49 FLAFKGN
-56 IGDRDFEQKLDT
+56 IGDRDFEQKLDV

-75 LLHMESNKLKVQKI
+75 LLHMESDKLKLQKI
-89 EPWNSVRVTFS
+89 EPWNSVRVTFN

-130 EGEGAINLALAQS
+130 EGEGAINLALAQN
-143 RSQDVRINGPLGASN
+143 RSQDVRINGPLGAGSS
-158 AVRMETGFPMQGG
+158 VRMETAFPMQGG
-171 QGLIRMSNATA
+171 QGLIRMSNAAA
-182 VMMSQTGNVPSSMV
+182 VMMSQSGNVPSSMV

-214 PDAMDPLLSGLNIQ
+214 P
-228 QQNHP
+228 
-233 SGSLAPQ
+233 
-240 LHSMQSVPVSRQMNS
+240 
-255 ANFQQLQQ
+255 
-263 QQLQNRPPQPHQQ
+263 
-276 PQQGIRP
+276 
-283 SFTSPAQVPV
+283 
-293 PPGWNQLPS
+293 
-302 GALQPPPTQ
+302 
-311 GALGALT
+311 
-318 VNQGWKKAPLPG
+318 
-330 QMQQQLQA
+330 
-338 RPSLATVQ
+338 
-346 TPTHPP
+346 
-352 PPYPFGSQQASQAH
+352 
-366 SNFPQMSNPAQFTA
+366 
-380 PQMKSLQGGPSRVPT
+380 
-395 PLQQSH
+395 
-401 LTNKSPASSPSSFQ
+401 
-415 QGSPASSPTVNQ
+415 
-427 TQQQLGP
+427 
-434 RPPQS
+434 
-439 STLPQGFQQPVTS
+439 
-452 PSRNAMVQQGNVPP
+452 
-466 NFMVMQQQNQGPQ
+466 
-479 GLHPGLGG
+479 G

-498 GQANQNFLQG
+498 GQASQNFMQG
-508 QVPSTAPGTPGNSG
+508 QVPSTAPGTPVNSG

-534 TGGQASGPPQTQMQA
+534 TGGQGSGPPQNQMQA
-549 AHGPPNMMQ
+549 PHGPPNMMQ

-573 GATGV
+573 GASGV
-578 PQVNMGNM
+578 PQVNMGNI
-586 QGQPQPGPQSQLM
+586 QGQPQQGPQSQLM

-633 LIPQGQMMVTPQNQN
+633 LMPQGQMMVTPQNQN

-671 STHGQMMGPQ
+671 PTHNQMMGPQ

-729 MQGNMVQFTGQM
+729 VQGNMVQFTGQM

-759 GQVLRPTG
+759 GQVLRPAG

-774 QLGDTTPTTNNDVNL
+774 QLGDAATTTNNDVNL
-789 TQMLPEVPVQ
+789 TQMLPDVPVQ
-799 QPNMVPSHMQGMQGN
+799 QPNMVPSHMQTMQGN
-814 NASGSHFSGHGL
+814 SSASGGHFSGHGL
-826 PFSPGFSGTPNG
+826 PFNTGFSGTPNG
-838 NQVSC
+838 NQISC

-884 NPNKPKKKKPPRKKK
+884 NANKPKKKKPPRKKK

-918 ESDQSSMSGDQG
+918 ESDQSSMSGEQG
-930 MNLDKSG
+930 INLDNSG

-951 SQAVEQRSLQQMPPQ
+951 SQPVEQRPLQQMPPQ
-966 LMPHTQQPQPQQQQQ
+966 LMPHPQQPQPPPQQ
-981 QQPQPTPQPA
+981 QQPQPPPQPA
-991 QAPTQTPQQQQ
+991 QTAPQTP
-1002 QQQQQQQMMM
+1002 QQQQMMM

-1034 RGSLNPDAQRMPMQ
+1034 RGPLNPDAQRMPMQ

-1066 PSPDKQRIA
+1066 PSPDKQRIS
-1075 LTGNPPLGSNARKM
+1075 LPGNPPLGNNARKM
-1089 VYPDNVQN
+1089 VYQDNVQN

-1121 PTSGAQNNL
+1121 PASGAQNNL

-1170 ALTHHFPNVAAPSQ
+1170 ALTHHFPNVGTPSQ

-1270 INNQSAFTASQSHKL
+1270 INNQSSFAAPQSHKL

-1331 AKLSLTTQQ
+1331 AKLSLTPQQ

-1364 VTTSFQNNPMQNNQ
+1364 VTTSFQNNNTLSNQN
-1378 SPAISVPAVT
+1378 PAITVPAMA

-1395 EPLSVP
+1395 ESLSVP
-1401 QDTESQSA
+1401 QDNECQSA

-1416 DQPGIELKGI
+1416 DQLSIELKGI
-1426 PTPEMKVLIPEEQSK
+1426 STPEMKMVVPEEQSK
-1441 KDGQG
+1441 KDGQAV
-1446 LDTSKL
+1446 DTSKL
-1452 PVMEESKI
+1452 PVLEESKT
-1460 MVSPAMREAPT
+1460 MVSPALREAPT

-1499 IVTTGEEL
+1499 MVTTGEEL

-1518 SSLSKEPSSSLNL
+1518 SSSSKDPSNSLSL
-1531 PQNNEPCPNPGHQE
+1531 PQNNEPCSNPGHQE
-1545 LGEVNSTMAQSVPP
+1545 LGEINSNAAQSVPS
-1559 VMQRP
+1559 VMPRP
-1564 VNSSSVSGPL
+1564 VSSSSISGPL
-1574 APNQITV
+1574 PPNQITV

-1605 LVSTVVTMPNVGS
+1605 LVSTVVTMPNVGN
-1618 KVMVSEGQSA
+1618 KVVVSEGQSA
-1628 VQSNA
+1628 AQSNT

-1681 LHIPQS
+1681 LHIPQN
-1687 IKFSSGPTPPST
+1687 IKFSSGPPPPST
-1699 SSSSPVSSIPTS
+1699 SSTSPVSSIPTS
-1711 RSLVLNP
+1711 RPLVLNP
-1718 LASPVQLP
+1718 LAPPVQLP
-1726 PSATTSS
+1726 SPATTSS
-1733 SVASHL
+1733 SVPSHL
-1739 PAQQVKDFN
+1739 PAQQVKDFS
-1748 PEETS
+1748 PEEPSS
-1753 QGGESGDQSC
+1753 QSGSSDQCSVT
-1763 LPAVQSGPVVSPL
+1763 ATQSGPVVSPL

-1826 LDGETEGQGLETSVP
+1826 LDGEAEGQGLETSVP

-1847 QPPAELDNK
+1847 QSPAELDNK
-1856 TVTPPAH
+1856 TVTPPAP

-1877 LSPTAPA
+1877 VSTAAAA
-1884 PASTSPSTPTSTPA
+1884 PASASPGVPASTPPTSALSAVPA
-1898 PTALPAGAPP
+1898 P
-1908 AAPEPPGPSGNSS
+1908 AAPEL
-1921 APGGAPAELPGG
+1921 APAAPSTNGGNHSGLPAEQTGVG
-1933 AGAEEKAGAP
+1933 VAEEKAGAH
-1943 QELLPSAASSQHL
+1943 QELPQSAASSQHL

-1965 PESTVQR
+1965 SESTVQR
-1972 TELETNAAVVA
+1972 TELETNAPVVA

-1998 PNRRNSRTEDSAAS
+1998 PSRRNSRTEDSAAS
-2012 QEAVE
+2012 QETVE

-2029 ASGTAKETSA
+2029 ASSTAKETSA

>member
-38 KQEAAPADSTI
+38 KQEAAPEDSTI

-75 LLHMESNKLKVQKI
+75 LLHMESNKLKLQKI
-89 EPWNSVRVTFS
+89 EPWNSVRVTFN

-130 EGEGAINLALAQS
+130 EGEGAINLALAQN

-158 AVRMETGFPMQGG
+158 SVRMETGFPMQGG
-171 QGLIRMSNATA
+171 QGLIRMSNAAA
-182 VMMSQTGNVPSSMV
+182 VMMSQSGNVPSSMV

-214 PDAMDPLLSGLNIQ
+214 P
-228 QQNHP
+228 
-233 SGSLAPQ
+233 
-240 LHSMQSVPVSRQMNS
+240 
-255 ANFQQLQQ
+255 
-263 QQLQNRPPQPHQQ
+263 
-276 PQQGIRP
+276 GI
-283 SFTSPAQVPV
+283 
-293 PPGWNQLPS
+293 
-302 GALQPPPTQ
+302 
-311 GALGALT
+311 
-318 VNQGWKKAPLPG
+318 
-330 QMQQQLQA
+330 
-338 RPSLATVQ
+338 
-346 TPTHPP
+346 
-352 PPYPFGSQQASQAH
+352 
-366 SNFPQMSNPAQFTA
+366 
-380 PQMKSLQGGPSRVPT
+380 
-395 PLQQSH
+395 
-401 LTNKSPASSPSSFQ
+401 
-415 QGSPASSPTVNQ
+415 
-427 TQQQLGP
+427 
-434 RPPQS
+434 
-439 STLPQGFQQPVTS
+439 
-452 PSRNAMVQQGNVPP
+452 
-466 NFMVMQQQNQGPQ
+466 
-479 GLHPGLGG
+479 
-487 MPKRLPPGFPA
+487 PKRLPPGFPA
-498 GQANQNFLQG
+498 GQANQNFMQG
-508 QVPSTAPGTPGNSG
+508 QVPSTAPGTPVNSG

-534 TGGQASGPPQTQMQA
+534 TGGQGSGPPQNQMQA
-549 AHGPPNMMQ
+549 PHGPPNMMQ

-573 GATGV
+573 GASGV
-578 PQVNMGNM
+578 PQVNMGNI
-586 QGQPQPGPQSQLM
+586 QGQPQQGPQSQLM

-633 LIPQGQMMVTPQNQN
+633 LMPQGQMMVTPQNQN

-671 STHGQMMGPQ
+671 STHNQMMGPQ

-774 QLGDTTPTTNNDVNL
+774 QLGDTTTTTNNDVNL
-789 TQMLPEVPVQ
+789 TQMLPDVPVQ
-799 QPNMVPSHMQGMQGN
+799 QPNMVPSHMQAMQGN
-814 NASGSHFSGHGL
+814 SNASGSHFSGHGL
-826 PFSPGFSGTPNG
+826 PFNTGFSGTPNG
-838 NQVSC
+838 NQISC

-884 NPNKPKKKKPPRKKK
+884 NANKPKKKKPPRKKK

-918 ESDQSSMSGDQG
+918 ESDQSSMSGEQG
-930 MNLDKSG
+930 MNLDNSG

-951 SQAVEQRSLQQMPPQ
+951 SQPVEQRPLQQMPPQ
-966 LMPHTQQPQPQQQQQ
+966 LMPHTQQPQQQQ
-981 QQPQPTPQPA
+981 QQPPQPPPQQA
-991 QAPTQTPQQQQ
+991 QAPPQTP
-1002 QQQQQQQMMM
+1002 QQQQQMMM

-1034 RGSLNPDAQRMPMQ
+1034 RGPLNPDAQRMPMQ

-1066 PSPDKQRIA
+1066 PSPDKQRIS
-1075 LTGNPPLGSNARKM
+1075 LPGNPPLGNNARKM
-1089 VYPDNVQN
+1089 VYQDNVQN
-1097 PSSSPLREVSSVS
+1097 PSSSPLGEVSSVS

-1121 PTSGAQNNL
+1121 AASVAQNNL

-1152 LSAAQGASPQ
+1152 LSTAQGASPQ
-1162 QQSSSLPS
+1162 QQSNSLPS
-1170 ALTHHFPNVAAPSQ
+1170 ALTHHFPNVATPSQ

-1270 INNQSAFTASQSHKL
+1270 INNQSSFAAPQSHKL

-1364 VTTSFQNNPMQNNQ
+1364 VTTSFQNNNMLSNQN
-1378 SPAISVPAVT
+1378 PAISAPAMT

-1395 EPLSVP
+1395 ESLSVP
-1401 QDTESQSA
+1401 QDNECQSA

-1416 DQPGIELKGI
+1416 DQPSIELKGI
-1426 PTPEMKVLIPEEQSK
+1426 PTPEMKMLVSEEQSK
-1441 KDGQG
+1441 KDGQA

-1452 PVMEESKI
+1452 PVMEESKT
-1460 MVSPAMREAPT
+1460 MVSPAVREAPT

-1518 SSLSKEPSSSLNL
+1518 SSLSKEPSNSLSL
-1531 PQNNEPCPNPGHQE
+1531 PQNNEPCSNPGHQE
-1545 LGEVNSTMAQSVPP
+1545 LGEINSNVAQSVNP

-1564 VNSSSVSGPL
+1564 VSSSISGSLP
-1574 APNQITV
+1574 PNQITV

-1587 ITSAANTS
+1587 ITSSANTS

-1628 VQSNA
+1628 VQSNS

-1681 LHIPQS
+1681 LHIPQN
-1687 IKFSSGPTPPST
+1687 IKFSGPAPPST

-1711 RSLVLNP
+1711 RPLVLNP
-1718 LASPVQLP
+1718 LAPPIQLSS
-1726 PSATTSS
+1726 SATTSS
-1733 SVASHL
+1733 NVPSHL
-1739 PAQQVKDFN
+1739 PAQQVKDFS

-1753 QGGESGDQSC
+1753 SQSGGSSDQCSVT
-1763 LPAVQSGPVVSPL
+1763 AMQSGPVVSPL

-1826 LDGETEGQGLETSVP
+1826 LDGEAEGQGLEMSVP

-1847 QPPAELDNK
+1847 QSPAELDNK
-1856 TVTPPAH
+1856 TVTPPAP
-1863 SLTKQS
+1863 SLIKQS
-1869 TSGPGSSS
+1869 TSGAGNSSVS
-1877 LSPTAPA
+1877 TAAAA
-1884 PASTSPSTPTSTPA
+1884 PASASPSVPTSTP
-1898 PTALPAGAPP
+1898 PTSVLSVVTTPAVPDPTP
-1908 AAPEPPGPSGNSS
+1908 AAPSTNGSNHSS
-1921 APGGAPAELPGG
+1921 LPAEQTGVG
-1933 AGAEEKAGAP
+1933 VVEEKAGAH
-1943 QELLPSAASSQHL
+1943 QELLQSTASSQHL
-1956 TQKKSSVAT
+1956 TQKKSSVA
-1965 PESTVQR
+1965 PSESTVQR
-1972 TELETNAAVVA
+1972 TELETNAPVVA

-2012 QEAVE
+2012 QETVE

-2029 ASGTAKETSA
+2029 ASSTAKETSA

>member
-38 KQEAAPADSTI
+38 KQEAAPGDSTI

-89 EPWNSVRVTFS
+89 EPWNSVRVTFN

-130 EGEGAINLALAQS
+130 EGEGAINLALSQS
-143 RSQDVRINGPLGASN
+143 RSQDVRINGPLGASS
-158 AVRMETGFPMQGG
+158 AVRMETGFAMQGG
-171 QGLIRMSNATA
+171 Q
-182 VMMSQTGNVPSSMV
+182 
-196 ASGASA
+196 
-202 ELQPRTPRPSSQ
+202 
-214 PDAMDPLLSGLNIQ
+214 DAMDPLLSGLNIQ

-240 LHSMQSVPVSRQMNS
+240 LHSMQSVPVNRQMNS

-302 GALQPPPTQ
+302 GTLQPPPTQ
-311 GALGALT
+311 GALGTLT

-366 SNFPQMSNPAQFTA
+366 SNFPQMSNPGQFTA

-395 PLQQSH
+395 PLQQPH

-452 PSRNAMVQQGNVPP
+452 PSRNPMVQQGNVPP

-508 QVPSTAPGTPGNSG
+508 QVPSTAPGTAGNGG

-527 TSQNVQH
+527 SSQNVQH
-534 TGGQASGPPQTQMQA
+534 TGGQGSGPPQTQMQA

-558 TNLMGLHGNMNNQQA
+558 TNLMGLHGNMNNQQT

-586 QGQPQPGPQSQLM
+586 QGQPQQGPQSQLM

-633 LIPQGQMMVTPQNQN
+633 LMPQGQMMVTPQNQN

-671 STHGQMMGPQ
+671 STHNQMMGPQ

-686 QQNSMMEQMMTTQMQ
+686 QQNSMMEQMMTSQMQ

-707 STQNQSNVMT
+707 NTQNQSNVMT

-752 SQVMGIQ
+752 SQAMGIQ

-814 NASGSHFSGHGL
+814 SASGSHFSGHGL
-826 PFSPGFSGTPNG
+826 PFNPGFSGTPNG

-951 SQAVEQRSLQQMPPQ
+951 SQPGEQRPLQQMPPQ
-966 LMPHTQQPQPQQQQQ
+966 LMPHTQQPQPQQQ
-981 QQPQPTPQPA
+981 PQPTAQPA
-991 QAPTQTPQQQQ
+991 QAPPQTP
-1002 QQQQQQQMMM
+1002 QQQQQMMM

-1018 DPKSVRLPVP
+1018 DPKSVRLPGP

-1034 RGSLNPDAQRMPMQ
+1034 RGPLNPDAQRMPMQ

-1075 LTGNPPLGSNARKM
+1075 LSGNPPLGNNARKM

-1116 GAEGP
+1116 GAEAP

-1270 INNQSAFTASQSHKL
+1270 INNQSNFTASQSHKL

-1294 QTNTGGTKRAS
+1294 QTNAGGTKRAS

-1340 NPSLLQNMELQ
+1340 NPPLLQNMELQ

-1364 VTTSFQNNPMQNNQ
+1364 VTTSFQNNPMQSNQ
-1378 SPAISVPAVT
+1378 SPAISVPAMT

-1395 EPLSVP
+1395 ETLSVP

-1416 DQPGIELKGI
+1416 DQLSTELKAI

-1452 PVMEESKI
+1452 PVMEEGKP

-1480 GAPNVTIKPPGLT
+1480 GAPNVTIKPPGL
-1493 GLEMAP
+1493 EMAP

-1507 KKIAVI
+1507 KKIAVL

-1518 SSLSKEPSSSLNL
+1518 SSLSKEPSNSLNM

-1545 LGEVNSTMAQSVPP
+1545 LGEVNSSMAQSVPP

-1564 VNSSSVSGPL
+1564 VSSSSISGPL

-1699 SSSSPVSSIPTS
+1699 SSSSPVSSVPTS

-1726 PSATTSS
+1726 SSATASS
-1733 SVASHL
+1733 SVAPHL
-1739 PAQQVKDFN
+1739 PAQQVKDFS

-1753 QGGESGDQSC
+1753 QGGGSGDQSS
-1763 LPAVQSGPVVSPL
+1763 LPAAQSGPVVSPL
-1776 LTSSPGSGNR
+1776 LSSSPGSGNR

-1792 SKGKGKVDKIGQLL
+1792 TKGKGKVDKIGQLL

-1826 LDGETEGQGLETSVP
+1826 LDGEAEGQGLETSVP
-1841 NSLGTE
+1841 NSSGTE
-1847 QPPAELDNK
+1847 QPSAELDNK
-1856 TVTPPAH
+1856 TVSPPAP

-1869 TSGPGSSS
+1869 TSGSGSSS

-1898 PTALPAGAPP
+1898 PAALPAGAPP
-1908 AAPEPPGPSGNSS
+1908 AAPEPPGPSS
-1921 APGGAPAELPGG
+1921 AQGGAPAEPPGG

-1943 QELLPSAASSQHL
+1943 PELLQSA
-1956 TQKKSSVAT
+1956 
-1965 PESTVQR
+1965 
-1972 TELETNAAVVA
+1972 ELETNAAVVA
-1983 GQSNETKENCEKSKT
+1983 GQRNECQCN
-1998 PNRRNSRTEDSAAS
+1998 
-2012 QEAVE
+2012 AVKKKKIQV
-2017 NGQRKR
+2017 NYCM
-2023 SSRPAS
+2023 
-2029 ASGTAKETSA
+2029 ET
-2039 SAMQSK
+2039 
-2045 RRKSK
+2045 